1 MVSEEVLVCLRLDSL
16 LDDLRGV
23 KSHQCLK
30 VVEFLL
36 DLLLKILSLLQNVMG
51 KDQNLVE
58 HLLLSKGTLNQVNEV
73 VNGGYATHV
82 CICANC
88 RTLFFLLLSS
98 KPIRIVL
105 INLINFSAHSLLL
118 YITYR

>member
-51 KDQNLVE
+51 KDHNLVE

-73 VNGGYATHV
+73 GGYATHV
-82 CICANC
+82 C
-88 RTLFFLLLSS
+88 
-98 KPIRIVL
+98 
-105 INLINFSAHSLLL
+105 
-118 YITYR
+118 